1 MRRGARY
8 TAEADEAHGLPHQT
22 RDLQQLRPA
31 FAPAAFTHHP
41 VLFDAAPMRGQQQH
55 HGVIGHFFDEGI
67 RAIRDRNAL
76 RGRRRHIHIINA
88 HGTKRD
94 DTALLQRLDHLGIEL
109 HALRV
114 NRIRLPCLGN
124 EVLFIRLAFDD
135 LDAHAFQRFQLIIIA
150 AARGGE
156 GRRRGR
162 QDGKFRHEIGPFQLI
177 P

>member
-1 MRRGARY
+1 M
-8 TAEADEAHGLPHQT
+8 
-22 RDLQQLRPA
+22 
-31 FAPAAFTHHP
+31 
-41 VLFDAAPMRGQQQH
+41 
-55 HGVIGHFFDEGI
+55 ISHFFDEGI

-76 RGRRRHIHIINA
+76 RGCRRHIHIINA

-94 DTALLQRLDHLGIEL
+94 DAALLQRLDHLGIEL

-114 NRIRLPCLGN
+114 NRIRLPGLGD
-124 EVLFIRLAFDD
+124 EVLFSGLAFDD
-135 LDAHAFQRFQLIIIA
+135 LDTHAFQRFQLIIIA
-150 AARGGE
+150 AACGGE